1 MLIYL
6 IGLPGSGKSTLGR
19 ILAHQLNYS
28 YFDMD
33 EAICT
38 KEKKSIEELFSV
50 KGENYFREL
59 ESEILQKT
67 FTKKNTV
74 VSTGGGAP
82 CFFDN
87 MNQMKKHGL
96 TIYIK
101 PTIEELTNRLLGQGR
116 ENRPLLK
123 GKTNKQVKDFL
134 EVKLKERSPYYD
146 QAKII
151 FSKDTLTPEDV
162 YDRLKNEKLIS

>member
-6 IGLPGSGKSTLGR
+6 IGLPGSGKSTIGR
-19 ILAHQLNYS
+19 ILAHKLNYS

-33 EAICT
+33 DAICDQ
-38 KEKKSIEELFSV
+38 EKKTIEDIFAT

-59 ESEILQKT
+59 EHSILKES
-67 FTKKNTV
+67 FGMKNTI

-87 MNQMKKHGL
+87 MEQMKKHGL
-96 TIYIK
+96 TIYIN
-101 PTIEELTNRLLGQGR
+101 PGVEELTNRLLSQGR

-123 GKTNKQVKDFL
+123 GKSDKQLKDFL
-134 EVKLKERSPYYD
+134 DIKTKERTPYYN

-151 FSKDTLTPEDV
+151 FSKDTLTAEDV
-162 YDRLKNEKLIS
+162 YTRLKADGFTS

>member
-6 IGLPGSGKSTLGR
+6 IGLPGSGKSTIGR
-19 ILAHQLNYS
+19 ILAHKLNYS

-33 EAICT
+33 DAICDQ
-38 KEKKSIEELFSV
+38 EKKTIEDIFAT

-59 ESEILQKT
+59 EHSILKES
-67 FTKKNTV
+67 FRMKNTI

-87 MNQMKKHGL
+87 MEQMKKHGL
-96 TIYIK
+96 TIYIN
-101 PTIEELTNRLLGQGR
+101 PGVEELTNRLLSQGR

-123 GKTNKQVKDFL
+123 GKSDKQLKDFL
-134 EVKLKERSPYYD
+134 DIKTKERTPYYN

-151 FSKDTLTPEDV
+151 FSKDTLTAEDV
-162 YDRLKNEKLIS
+162 YTRLKADGFTS

>member
-6 IGLPGSGKSTLGR
+6 IGLPGSGKSTIGR

-33 EAICT
+33 EAICLQEQKT
-38 KEKKSIEELFSV
+38 IEEIFSS

-59 ESEILQKT
+59 EQHILKESFERT
-67 FTKKNTV
+67 NTI

-82 CFFDN
+82 CFFNN
-87 MNQMKKHGL
+87 MQEMKTHGL
-96 TIYIK
+96 TIYIN
-101 PTIEELTNRLLGQGR
+101 PGVEELTNRLISQGR

-134 EVKLKERSPYYD
+134 EAKIKERSPYYS
-146 QAKII
+146 QAKIS
-151 FSKDTLTPEDV
+151 FSTDTLTAEEV
-162 YDRLKNEKLIS
+162 YARLKSEGFIS